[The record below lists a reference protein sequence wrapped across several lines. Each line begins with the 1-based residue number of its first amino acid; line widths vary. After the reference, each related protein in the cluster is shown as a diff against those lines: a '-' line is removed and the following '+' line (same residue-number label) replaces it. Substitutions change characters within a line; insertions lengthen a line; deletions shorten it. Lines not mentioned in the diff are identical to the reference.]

1 MYDEVA
7 RLHFLQFLHR
17 QCHLSGPCSVR
28 LEVVFMET
36 VEYLVVRKEAQT
48 EVGVG
53 ESLVQSVVN
62 GRERDVVSYG
72 ESLRIGRFLMAG
84 VAYSTQFVALENL
97 LQSACLLLAVRKN
110 IKTIAL
116 KQEVFESLS
125 Q

>member
-1 MYDEVA
+1 
-7 RLHFLQFLHR
+7 
-17 QCHLSGPCSVR
+17 
-28 LEVVFMET
+28 MET

-84 VAYSTQFVALENL
+84 VAYGTQFVALENL